1 MTLAQPYLESL
12 ISQENLKLLAAKL
25 SLFFNFAD
33 YLLNENQTTCLKRGV
48 TLIYCYIRKR
58 KQNKH
63 FQLLISY
70 LLFSNILL
78 WLGTA
83 IIAIVYRDLTKTPN
97 GKLGFMKS
105 LLTPKNF
112 TGEFGKVTK
121 RWGHQ
126 LMNNPSRWYP
136 LHNKQVHEKL
146 KKTRTVSESYH
157 LPNSRP
163 ISNNSSLKVM
173 PTIPQS
179 NVCDNYSETTT

>member
-70 LLFSNILL
+70 LLFPNILL
-78 WLGTA
+78 WLG
-83 IIAIVYRDLTKTPN
+83 IAIWKNRDLTKTPN
-97 GKLGFMKS
+97 GKPGFIKS
-105 LLTPKNF
+105 LLSPKNV

-136 LHNKQVHEKL
+136 LHNEQASW
-146 KKTRTVSESYH
+146 KTQENANCLRTLS
-157 LPNSRP
+157 PP
-163 ISNNSSLKVM
+163 
-173 PTIPQS
+173 
-179 NVCDNYSETTT
+179 

>member
-70 LLFSNILL
+70 LLFPNILL
-78 WLGTA
+78 WLG
-83 IIAIVYRDLTKTPN
+83 IAIWKNRDLTKTPN
-97 GKLGFMKS
+97 GKPGFMKS

-179 NVCDNYSETTT
+179 NVCDNYSATTT